1 MNKVQFVWLI
11 ILSVLYVVLIEFQVD
26 TQHQLNSIMNAQ
38 LKSLKKREKETLDF
52 AIEKSDSETDAPT

>member
-11 ILSVLYVVLIEFQVD
+11 ILSVLYAVLIEFQVD

-38 LKSLKKREKETLDF
+38 LKSLKKREKEGLDF